1 MSIWYELELGLR
13 AFKSPFLLLF
23 LTQNLY
29 ENWDW
34 RQFSLHLVSIFGS
47 LESADLHS
55 GDEGEGNAGNGGSAV
70 LLAIIVDHRK
80 PSCGRSFRSRSPTSS
95 QSLLCRSC
103 WSLMS
108 ELMTFWKWGLFHLQP
123 HRCSQLCS
131 WRAVVI
137 FILFPIKKACGF
149 PSHMK
154 DFFYISSHSSCHKLL
169 QLLPTYSCL
178 NPLMKYWT
186 NLYQSL

>member
-1 MSIWYELELGLR
+1 MHLLWIHNSRRRQIKQNWSHWRQKREIVVLFQDEHLVWIRIGTEG
-13 AFKSPFLLLF
+13 FQKSFFTSFF

-108 ELMTFWKWGLFHLQP
+108 ELMTLWGLFHLQP

-137 FILFPIKKACGF
+137 FIWFPI
-149 PSHMK
+149 
-154 DFFYISSHSSCHKLL
+154 
-169 QLLPTYSCL
+169 
-178 NPLMKYWT
+178 
-186 NLYQSL
+186 